1 MAGIT
6 SPHCPPP
13 SSRLRFSAPSLIAI
27 AAIWAAF
34 GLVDGLQTVFVMRGE
49 GMHHAWL
56 RLLIITAFLWIPW
69 ALATPFVIQLGRR
82 FPPVT
87 LRPLL
92 KWPLHLVAAV
102 TIGLA
107 FSAWSAALDLLLH
120 PYADISAAFAPASA
134 AATSFHLAQYF
145 GLVREKFLSGVLSS
159 IVLYATILAV
169 SYVLDARARLARQQ
183 TETARLNE
191 LLTKAQLDALRHQI
205 EPHFLFNTLNSIAGL
220 VRENRNN
227 DAVNMIAGLSDFLRR
242 VLENSGHSGSSQQ
255 VPLAEELEFA
265 QRYLDIQKV
274 RFPDRLSLRLDV
286 PADLLNAQVPS
297 LILQPMVENAIKHG
311 IAKRAQGGEVRI
323 AAARSNGRLTLSV
336 YNDGPGLTPPGA
348 SSAPGIGIANTRA
361 RLTSLYGS
369 DFDLSLRNQPPA
381 GVEASLSVPFSLAAA
396 PASAT
401 ASRHE

>member
-1 MAGIT
+1 
-6 SPHCPPP
+6 
-13 SSRLRFSAPSLIAI
+13 
-27 AAIWAAF
+27 
-34 GLVDGLQTVFVMRGE
+34 
-49 GMHHAWL
+49 
-56 RLLIITAFLWIPW
+56 
-69 ALATPFVIQLGRR
+69 
-82 FPPVT
+82 
-87 LRPLL
+87 
-92 KWPLHLVAAV
+92 
-102 TIGLA
+102 
-107 FSAWSAALDLLLH
+107 
-120 PYADISAAFAPASA
+120 
-134 AATSFHLAQYF
+134 
-145 GLVREKFLSGVLSS
+145 LSGVLSS
-159 IVLYATILAV
+159 IVLYATILAI

-220 VRENRNN
+220 VRENRND

-242 VLENSGHSGSSQQ
+242 VLENSGQSGSSQQ

-274 RFPDRLSLRLDV
+274 RFADRLSLSVNV
-286 PADLLNAQVPS
+286 PADLLNARVPS

-336 YNDGPGLTPPGA
+336 YNDGPGLTPPGG

-369 DFDLSLRNQPPA
+369 DFDLSLRNLPPA
-381 GVEASLSVPFSLAAA
+381 GVEAFLSVPFSLAAS